1 MLLSVAA
8 SFNKPRFP
16 LTGRDVMAAGVPEGP
31 RVGKILTAIE
41 DWWVDQDFP
50 DDEGALAEKL
60 KDALAE

>member
-1 MLLSVAA
+1 
-8 SFNKPRFP
+8 
-16 LTGRDVMAAGVPEGP
+16 
-31 RVGKILTAIE
+31 VGKILTAIE